1 MDTLNIIDE
10 LYKTA
15 MNDPQLKEELLA
27 SKKAASPLQS
37 FCETARKH
45 GFMLYPIDVVTAGEE
60 AHAAMKRS
68 TNGGGENSPMLDN
81 QDDYYVML
89 MGSLEQ

>member
-1 MDTLNIIDE
+1 MDTLNVIDE

-15 MNDPQLKEELLA
+15 MNDQQLKEELLA

>member
-1 MDTLNIIDE
+1 MDTLNVIDE

-15 MNDPQLKEELLA
+15 LNDPQLKEELLA

>member
-1 MDTLNIIDE
+1 MDTLNVIDE
-10 LYKTA
+10 LYAAA
-15 MNDPQLKEELLA
+15 MNAPQLKNELLA
-27 SKKAASPLQS
+27 SKKAASPLAS

-68 TNGGGENSPMLDN
+68 TNGGGENSPMLDA
-81 QDDYYVML
+81 QDDYYIMF
-89 MGSLEQ
+89 MASLAG